1 MIKSSIR
8 IINTM
13 FKIVVNSAGE
23 KRIHRE
29 LLVIFVLSYFVI

>member
-1 MIKSSIR
+1 
-8 IINTM
+8 M

-29 LLVIFVLSYFVI
+29 FPVIFVLSYFVI